1 MEQKKEP
8 TALTSK
14 QKLMLSRRGLD
25 PQYFEVVKDT
35 YASLY
40 VRDKR
45 SGMVKII
52 YKNN

>member
-14 QKLMLSRRGLD
+14 QKLMLRRRGLD